1 MTINF
6 WINDPAIL
14 VDTDYISELWPMEFM
29 SFNQKLNSL
38 SRLIIILSILGF
50 IIFNSYKHLFIGIS
64 VLIVIIVVKYSK
76 SNVLEEF
83 TSGGSKEIETE
94 KDILL
99 DEEVK
104 EYKKPTSNNPLGN
117 VLLTDYQDNPGRKP
131 APPAYHDDMN
141 NEINIK
147 TKEMIKEI
155 NNNNVEI
162 EKKLFQD
169 LGNNTMFD
177 YSMRNFYSTANT
189 EIPNDQQSFKNF
201 LYGDLKSTKD
211 GSLLVPK

>member
-64 VLIVIIVVKYSK
+64 VLIVIVVVKYSK